1 MKSNWKLKKLGN
13 LIELKYGFGLPER
26 KRIFGK
32 IPIYG
37 SSGIIGYHN
46 KESVG
51 GAGIIVGRKGNI
63 GAVYFAHSDFWPID
77 TTYYIE
83 KKKDCYDLKYIY
95 FLFKTLNLI
104 DTAAAVPGLSRDS
117 LYNIEVKIPPL
128 NAQRKI
134 ASILSDYDDLIEV
147 NERKIKILEDMA
159 KLIYKEWFVKFK
171 FPGYEK
177 VKMVKSE
184 LGKIPEGWR
193 ICDIGSIGKVITG
206 KTPSTKEMDNFGD
219 YMPFITI
226 PDMHNKIFVIKTERY
241 LSKKGV
247 IKQSNKTLPRNA
259 ICVSCIATMGL
270 VVITTENSQTNQQI
284 NSVVLDDL
292 STLEY
297 LFFVL
302 KSLRTKITLYGGS
315 GTAAN
320 ILNKEKFSKLKIVNP
335 EKKIIEQFH
344 CLIEPIFNQIE
355 NIMRQNNTLCQTRD
369 MLLPKLISG
378 KIDVSGLNK
387 KRRGAKILK

>member
-32 IPIYG
+32 VPVYG

-46 KESVG
+46 KAAVG

-63 GAVYFAHSDFWPID
+63 GAAYFAHSDFWPID

-83 KKKDCYDLKYIY
+83 KKKDCYDLKYLY
-95 FLFKTLNLI
+95 FLFKILNLI

-117 LYNIEVKIPPL
+117 VYNIEVRIPPL
-128 NAQRKI
+128 YVQQKI
-134 ASILSDYDDLIEV
+134 ASILSAYDDLIEV
-147 NERKIKILEDMA
+147 NKRRIKVLEEMA
-159 KLIYKEWFVKFK
+159 RLIYKEWFVKFK
-171 FPGYEK
+171 FPGHEK
-177 VKMVKSE
+177 VGMVESE
-184 LGKIPEGWR
+184 LGPIPEGWG
-193 ICDIGSIGKVITG
+193 ICEIGSIGKVITG
-206 KTPSTKEMDNFGD
+206 KTPSTKEVDNFGD

-226 PDMHNKIFVIKTERY
+226 PDMHNNIFVIKTERC

-247 IKQSNKTLPRNA
+247 IKQSTKTLPKNA

-315 GTAAN
+315 GTAAK
-320 ILNKEKFSKLKIVNP
+320 ILNKEKFSKLNIVNP
-335 EKKIIEQFH
+335 KKKIIEQFH
-344 CLIEPIFNQIE
+344 CLIEPIINQIE
-355 NIMRQNNTLCQTRD
+355 NIMRQNNILRLTRD
-369 MLLPKLISG
+369 MLLPKLVGGEIE
-378 KIDVSGLNK
+378 V
-387 KRRGAKILK
+387 